1 MSITSMSVYKS
12 TIDECSVVMSYD
24 SVKDFVVE
32 LHLHWRRN
40 IYVVMD
46 TEVCARFSSQ
56 ETIKIE

>member
-1 MSITSMSVYKS
+1 MSVYKS